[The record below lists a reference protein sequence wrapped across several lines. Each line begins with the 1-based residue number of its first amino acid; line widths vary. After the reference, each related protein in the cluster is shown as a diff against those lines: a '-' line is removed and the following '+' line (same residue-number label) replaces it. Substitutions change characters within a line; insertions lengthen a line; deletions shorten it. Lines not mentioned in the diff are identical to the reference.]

1 MFEVLTLTNSI
12 FVIFLCFLHKDLIKD
27 LYPSAPKPKGK
38 KK

>member
-12 FVIFLCFLHKDLIKD
+12 LIIFLCFLHKDLIKD
-27 LYPSAPKPKGK
+27 LYPFPSKPKGK

>member
-12 FVIFLCFLHKDLIKD
+12 LIIFLCFLHKDLIKD
-27 LYPSAPKPKGK
+27 LYPSTPKPKGK